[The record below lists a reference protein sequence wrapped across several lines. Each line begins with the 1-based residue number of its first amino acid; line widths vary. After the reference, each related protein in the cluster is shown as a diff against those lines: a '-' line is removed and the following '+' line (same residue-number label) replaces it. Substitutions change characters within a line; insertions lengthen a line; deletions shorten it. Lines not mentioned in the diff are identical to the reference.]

1 MVLLAMLKADS
12 DGTDEA
18 GTANKSWAIR
28 ERVGYFV
35 ALPIHQFIMSNLAL
49 ELPT

>member
-18 GTANKSWAIR
+18 GTTSKSRAIQ
-28 ERVGYFV
+28 EMVGYFE
-35 ALPIHQFIMSNLAL
+35 ALPIHQFIMSIS
-49 ELPT
+49 